1 MDTAEKQSDAGQK
14 PTPQVAAAAAR
25 PENGPGTV
33 GPELAGRRP
42 IRVMPPLVAAQI
54 AAGEVVERPAS
65 VVKELVENCIDA
77 GAGSVTL
84 ELEQG
89 GIELIRVVDDGGGIP
104 EAELPLALA
113 AHATSKLSSVDDLD
127 RIATMGF
134 RGEALA
140 SILSVSRMSIR
151 SRTRSQLGAAE
162 ITGEGDVIRPVMPA
176 SGPIGTAV
184 TVRNLFFNTPARR
197 KFLRT
202 PGTEQGRC
210 LDVLTDLAMAHPAV
224 GFMARCDGRVVIDC
238 PAGQTP
244 RERAVLL
251 LGKELDSEL
260 LEASAD
266 AIDTG
271 NVLVLWGLVGK
282 PSLARQASTSLH
294 LFVNG
299 RVVRDRTLQH
309 AVREAYRGLIEPG
322 RWPTAV
328 IMLDTD
334 PSRVDVNVH
343 PTKAEVRFRDQSAV
357 HQGVYRAVKRALE
370 RADLTAQLGGVGGSG
385 FGGADP
391 LARLGAMASRGGV
404 AGWQPPAAG
413 YSMSDPARPP
423 MTGPGEVRPAT
434 PGVGGGG
441 GAGGSGPGCGASRV
455 VSPGAFADYFRRFV
469 PGQDQSR
476 LSYDAIRVAVEAE
489 DALKAGGG
497 GVGNGPSDA
506 AAVGRSDPAAGAAVS
521 GEFQPAAD
529 SAVGGGEQL
538 LDASPVP
545 PALQVHNS
553 FLLTQDDQGV
563 VIVDQHAL
571 HERVMFEKLLSRV
584 GRAPLESQRML
595 VPVVFKVTR
604 RQMEV
609 YESLAGAG
617 GLLER
622 IGISLEPAG
631 PDVLACHAFTT
642 LLFERGVDAGEFCTE
657 LLEKAGAE
665 SPSGSAAAPNMEE
678 ALRDVLDMM
687 ACKAAIKAGNRL
699 SEVELAELLA
709 LRDTVERSSNCPH
722 GRPTSIRLSIRDL
735 ERLFGRG

>member
-1 MDTAEKQSDAGQK
+1 MSVPPGPAAPSAPSAPSVPATPVGGGAGNGQDAG
-14 PTPQVAAAAAR
+14 
-25 PENGPGTV
+25 
-33 GPELAGRRP
+33 GRRP

-77 GAGSVTL
+77 GAGSITL

-104 EAELPLALA
+104 EVELPLALA

-140 SILSVSRMSIR
+140 SILSVSRLSIR

-162 ITGEGDVIRPVMPA
+162 IAGEGDVIRPVLPA

-282 PSLARQASTSLH
+282 PSLARQASSSLH

-370 RADLTAQLGGVGGSG
+370 RADLTAQLGGGGGSG

-423 MTGPGEVRPAT
+423 MTGAGEVRPAT
-434 PGVGGGG
+434 PG
-441 GAGGSGPGCGASRV
+441 GAGGGASRV

-476 LSYDAIRVAVEAE
+476 LSYDAIRIAVDAE

-497 GVGNGPSDA
+497 SVGTNQSDVAAVGQSDA
-506 AAVGRSDPAAGAAVS
+506 AAGSLVS
-521 GEFQPAAD
+521 GESHPSAD
-529 SAVGGGEQL
+529 SGQPGSEQL

-553 FLLTQDDQGV
+553 FLLTQDEQGV

-609 YESLAGAG
+609 YESLAGPG

-622 IGISLEPAG
+622 IGINLEPAG

-657 LLEKAGAE
+657 LLEKAGSE
-665 SPSGSAAAPNMEE
+665 SPSGPAAAPNMEE